1 MNTSDGRCAPHTLLR
16 CTPYPAIHW
25 RVRVP
30 QMPGI
35 QNPCK
40 CPTSEHQIKFRHP
53 PCVPKARKEPSRC
66 LFLRNWPENICD
78 DRSAFSRV
86 HMYRYKCELRNVNR
100 LDRRF
105 MKIIP
110 NIPMTWRNFAAQLQN
125 RIVSDSKI
133 CCTLVTRGEESLVT
147 RFPVPNHQPGK
158 IGLAKMP
165 SFKLVKALRAK
176 ISYLKPSGFK
186 YDIFALKALTSTINN

>member
-1 MNTSDGRCAPHTLLR
+1 MAGGYITPHTSKVSMLFDFTSRTKTSSVSNKESTSSSSMVLAGNVLLRGPPEMNTSDGRCAPHTLLR

-78 DRSAFSRV
+78 DRYAFSRV
-86 HMYRYKCELRNVNR
+86 HVYWRVRVPSNCQ
-100 LDRRF
+100 
-105 MKIIP
+105 IP
-110 NIPMTWRNFAAQLQN
+110 
-125 RIVSDSKI
+125 
-133 CCTLVTRGEESLVT
+133 
-147 RFPVPNHQPGK
+147 
-158 IGLAKMP
+158 
-165 SFKLVKALRAK
+165 
-176 ISYLKPSGFK
+176 
-186 YDIFALKALTSTINN
+186 